1 MQKLIAVCTCCA
13 LVTFAATTHAQVI
26 AADPFNYPSGS
37 SMAGMNGGGDSGFSG
52 PWGTASGSILVQSG
66 SLTAGALL
74 TSGNSAAASGSL
86 GANIT
91 RPLTNSFGPAGGEVL
106 WFSIVM
112 KGLGVAA
119 GTSQGNFA
127 LFDGSQTTTGGV
139 AITTGTTSSGNY
151 SLADSGTQFTASPST
166 TSSSQQA
173 LLVVRLSFGAVA
185 SDPDVAN
192 LYVNPPI
199 GGPTPPSPDVTI
211 NLNITSAIN
220 QIRVTGSGTGTPYQ
234 FDEFRLG
241 NAFIDVTPVPE
252 PTSLLLT
259 GFVGFGGW
267 IVRRRRQA
275 RANRRP

>member
-1 MQKLIAVCTCCA
+1 MRNLIAVCTCSA
-13 LVTFAATTHAQVI
+13 LVTFTTTARAQVI

-37 SMAGMNGGGDSGFSG
+37 SMSGMSGGGDSGFSG

-112 KGLGVAA
+112 RGLGVAA

-127 LFDGSQTTTGGV
+127 LFDGSMTTNGGV
-139 AITTGTTSSGNY
+139 ALTTGTTSSGNY
-151 SLADSGTQFTASPST
+151 ALADSGTQFTTSSST

-173 LLVVRLSFGAVA
+173 LLVVRLSFGALA

-199 GGPTPPSPDVTI
+199 GAPTPPSPDATI
-211 NLNITSAIN
+211 NLNITSAVN
-220 QIRVTGSGTGTPYQ
+220 QIRVTGSGTGAPYQ

-241 NAFIDVTPVPE
+241 NSFIDVTPVPE
-252 PTSLLLT
+252 PTTMMLT
-259 GFVGFGGW
+259 GFAGIGGW

-275 RANRRP
+275 RAKRRP